1 METEKNIVEVANE
14 YIDRGLE
21 AFSEKRLSEAASIVS
36 DVLQLLKG
44 TEEWSLYAKA
54 LNILGVIYAA
64 MGNETMAID
73 CYLDGLDIA
82 EEHDAYDLLFL
93 FYNNIG
99 SRYQELGNHEKAIYY
114 FRCAEQRLEVAKE
127 RGDERYPFWCV
138 VNSLNLTES
147 HCAVGQYEESES
159 YLKQAEQV
167 LVGDVREDYIYSFM
181 LSKAQLYLKTGRQ
194 AYIYENLE
202 NLFECALA
210 DKNNVDFVQNMT
222 EACSIL
228 LELGEYEYLKK
239 MIGIFDD
246 YAKVQGTVFYRMTAI
261 DLWIEYY
268 KALGEDEEYHKL
280 CVERAELRKVE
291 QEMLNQE
298 KIAAIDTKIELR
310 IKEAEKR
317 RAENQAMLDPLT
329 GLWNRLRLRKDSVEM
344 FARKSKR
351 EARMAIGVLDI
362 DCFKA
367 QNDTYGHVQG
377 DRCLREVADIM
388 RCVVGDAGE
397 VYRYGGDEFVI
408 LLGNGDEEAVKEI
421 AASIGS
427 LLRKKKIANE
437 NSVADRI
444 LTVSQGYVSFV
455 PEKTEELVD
464 YLRIADQELYQV
476 KERGRNDYSIVV
488 KDIS

>member
-1 METEKNIVEVANE
+1 MEMEKNIIETADE
-14 YIDRGLE
+14 YINRGLE

-36 DVLQLLKG
+36 DALQLLKK
-44 TEEWSLYAKA
+44 TDEWKVYAKA

-99 SRYQELGNHEKAIYY
+99 SRYQELQNHEKAVYY
-114 FRCAEQRLEVAKE
+114 FRCAEQRLEVAEEKE
-127 RGDERYPFWCV
+127 DERYAYWCI

-147 HCAVGQYEESES
+147 YCAIGQYEEAEE
-159 YLKQAEQV
+159 YLKQAERV

-181 LSKAQLYLKTGRQ
+181 LSKAQLYLKTGRKS
-194 AYIYENLE
+194 YIYENLE

-222 EACSIL
+222 EACAIL
-228 LELGEYEYLKK
+228 LELEEYEYLKK
-239 MIGIFDD
+239 MINIFDD

-261 DLWIEYY
+261 DLWMEYY
-268 KALGEDEEYHKL
+268 KALGEEEEYQKL
-280 CVERAELRKVE
+280 CVERAKLRKEE
-291 QEMLNQE
+291 QDMLNQE

-329 GLWNRLRLRKDSVEM
+329 GLWNRLRLRKDSAEM

-351 EARMAIGVLDI
+351 DARMALGVLDI

-367 QNDTYGHVQG
+367 QNDTYGHIQG

-388 RCVVGDAGE
+388 KRVVGEFGE
-397 VYRYGGDEFVI
+397 VYRYGGDEFV
-408 LLGNGDEEAVKEI
+408 LLLHDGDEKAVTEI
-421 AASIGS
+421 AQSIS
-427 LLRKKKIANE
+427 NLLKKEHIANE
-437 NSVADRI
+437 NSVAERI

-455 PEKTEELVD
+455 PEKTEELID

-476 KERGRNDYSIVV
+476 KERGRNNYSIVV
-488 KDIS
+488 KGIS